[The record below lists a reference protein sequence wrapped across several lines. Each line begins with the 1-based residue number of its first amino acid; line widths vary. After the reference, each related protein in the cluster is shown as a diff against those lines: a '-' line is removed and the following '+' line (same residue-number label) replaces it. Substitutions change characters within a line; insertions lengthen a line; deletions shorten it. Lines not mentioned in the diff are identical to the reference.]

1 MQAVFDTTYGFD
13 ASKGPSKL
21 LLLVRELSTVDD
33 ISTIPGKL
41 TNGPVDSQEVSRILE
56 YYSKK
61 ATKQAAS
68 LTGEAAADLLR
79 TLLRMVYIKLS
90 LLKSVG
96 AAEKHLDASVL
107 IQEMVQLLQE
117 NRPDVPGPRGASVG
131 TSGARAPQPQPPPV
145 QPLNA
150 KPGPNAAASAANATA
165 QPIAGRNA
173 ANAKSGPN
181 AAASAA
187 NATAEPIAVRNAANA
202 KSGPNAAASAAN
214 AIAQPIAGRNAAN
227 AKSGPNAA
235 ASAANGTA
243 EPIAVRNAAKATAQ
257 STAGHNAAADPAR
270 DSRLKQYLE
279 LLADDEEIDL
289 SKEWPV
295 DTAVDMHVGDLYRR
309 LINVLIAEYSADNDE
324 DMIDWSVELKHENI
338 EGSSDLL
345 YKKMQL
351 KLEVLLTAWDV
362 FKEVIPPELPAT
374 VPRLDEITGETNTK
388 QSERER
394 IALKVFID
402 NEQASKTF
410 ADDKPQ
416 EETRDALVEFFV
428 KKYVRSIA
436 ASSLSNFK
444 QFNKNLEDA
453 WLQTMGIK
461 DELEM
466 QLITAYLLGINVLA
480 NIADPSIDPRN
491 AIYSYD
497 AYLKMFTKS
506 FCEYH
511 VVSKAKANT

>member
-150 KPGPNAAASAANATA
+150 KPGPNAAASAANAT
-165 QPIAGRNA
+165 
-173 ANAKSGPN
+173 
-181 AAASAA
+181 
-187 NATAEPIAVRNAANA
+187 
-202 KSGPNAAASAAN
+202 
-214 AIAQPIAGRNAAN
+214 AQPIAGRNAAN